1 MTGGM
6 RIQRAL
12 ARAGIAS
19 RRKAEALVEAGRVR
33 VNDAVAQIGQTVD
46 PEHDRLT
53 IDGEA
58 IDIAPREA
66 VWFVL
71 NKPAGTMTT
80 RRDPRGRP
88 TIFDY
93 LPDVPGLTYVGRLDL
108 DTEGLLLLTTDGT
121 AAHALTH
128 PSREV
133 ERVYEAT
140 VTGDAPAAAERAMNG
155 VTLEDGPVSLVSARA
170 RRGVGGGGGRD
181 NWIFEVVLTEG
192 RKREVRR
199 LCKALDLYVQ
209 RLRRTRFGPIR
220 LGDLAPGSYRELSS
234 REESAI
240 QRLVQGSG
248 TQG

>member
-19 RRKAEALVEAGRVR
+19 RRKAEALVQAGRVR
-33 VNDAVAQIGQTVD
+33 VNDAVAQIGQSVD

-58 IDIAPREA
+58 IDIAPRAA

-88 TIFDY
+88 TIFEY

-108 DTEGLLLLTTDGT
+108 DTEGLLLLTTDGS

-140 VTGDAPAAAERAMNG
+140 VTGDAPAAAERAMKG
-155 VTLEDGPVSLVSARA
+155 VTLEDGPVRLVLARA
-170 RRGVGGGGGRD
+170 RRAEGGE
-181 NWIFEVVLTEG
+181 NWILEVVLTEG

-199 LCKALDLYVQ
+199 LCKALGLYVQ

-220 LGDLAPGSYRELSS
+220 LGELAPGVYRELSD
-234 REESAI
+234 REQKEI
-240 QRLVQGSG
+240 QRLIGRGSA
-248 TQG
+248 TQS